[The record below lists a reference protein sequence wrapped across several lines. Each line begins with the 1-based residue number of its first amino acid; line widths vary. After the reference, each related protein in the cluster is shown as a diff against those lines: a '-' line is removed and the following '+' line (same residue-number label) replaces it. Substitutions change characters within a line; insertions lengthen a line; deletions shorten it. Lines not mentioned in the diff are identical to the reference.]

1 MHDVKIFLH
10 KIFPHPTPTLN
21 TQHLRMNDI
30 NIKITDREG
39 VTHDLVAPT
48 DMSMN
53 LMEVMRS
60 YELAEEGTIGV
71 CGGMAMC
78 ASCQVYIV
86 SGAEKLEEMGD
97 EEDAMLGEA
106 FHVKDNSRLGCQIH
120 ITEEIEGLEVEMA
133 PYP

>member
-1 MHDVKIFLH
+1 M
-10 KIFPHPTPTLN
+10 
-21 TQHLRMNDI
+21 QDI
-30 NIKITDREG
+30 QLKITDRNG
-39 VTHDLVAPT
+39 QTHEVIAPT

-53 LMEVMRS
+53 LMEVVRS

-78 ASCQVYIV
+78 ASCQCYILD
-86 SGAEKLEEMGD
+86 GAEKLIEMGD

-106 FHVKDNSRLGCQIH
+106 FHTKDNSRLGCQIF
-120 ITEEIEGLEVEMA
+120 ITEELHGLEVEIA